1 MMLALIFF
9 EAGGGGMMPELGLKI
24 GGPGIVPT
32 ILEVLGKSDSSVGI
46 WDVFEENAAPK
57 IVTERDLDRK
67 GNILTFGPVAQEYS
81 DLETLLLVVYFAKS
95 MKTDDG
101 RKDVGLI
108 LVKYLESMEKVI
120 TSMQKAAAGNVMTA
134 LINQYACTNIY
145 ARMGLITSYDQ
156 IQTKTWLDHVYGEM
170 LKKDYAMAAVQGI
183 TTMVDATSTST
194 STTKEG
200 TTEKDRYAGLATLAK
215 VLSKE

>member
-1 MMLALIFF
+1 
-9 EAGGGGMMPELGLKI
+9 
-24 GGPGIVPT
+24 
-32 ILEVLGKSDSSVGI
+32 
-46 WDVFEENAAPK
+46 
-57 IVTERDLDRK
+57 
-67 GNILTFGPVAQEYS
+67 
-81 DLETLLLVVYFAKS
+81 
-95 MKTDDG
+95 
-101 RKDVGLI
+101 
-108 LVKYLESMEKVI
+108 
-120 TSMQKAAAGNVMTA
+120 MTA

-156 IQTKTWLDHVYGEM
+156 IQTKTWLDHIYGEM

>member
-1 MMLALIFF
+1 MSQ
-9 EAGGGGMMPELGLKI
+9 LGLKI

-32 ILEVLGKSDSSVGI
+32 ILEVLGKSDAGSVGI

-67 GNILTFGPVAQEYS
+67 GNILALGPIAQEYS
-81 DLETLLLVVYFAKS
+81 DLETLLLVVYVAKS

-101 RKDVGLI
+101 RKDVKDIVL
-108 LVKYLESMEKVI
+108 KYLGSMEKVI
-120 TSMQKAAAGNVMTA
+120 SSMQKAAAGNVLTA

-156 IQTKTWLDHVYGEM
+156 IQTKTWLDHIYGEM

-194 STTKEG
+194 TKEG
-200 TTEKDRYAGLATLAK
+200 KTEKADYAGLATLAK
-215 VLSKE
+215 VFSGK